1 NYMLV
6 EKVKHTFENNSHFMD
21 LTLVD
26 GDEFASYSSSS
37 YSSGNTNNKDEKKNG
52 PAQSTTSKEDN
63 DMINKLNKVFK
74 NKLSNTGSI
83 FVKYSNAYKVNAAL
97 MAAISIHETGNGSSS
112 LCKNKN
118 NFFGMKGM
126 SFGSVDEGIKR
137 GISNLSRNYIHMGR
151 KTLESI
157 RDKYAPLY
165 DSPLNKHWVP
175 GVN

>member
-1 NYMLV
+1 MLV

-37 YSSGNTNNKDEKKNG
+37 YSSGNTNNKNEKQNG

-74 NKLSNTGSI
+74 NKLSNTGNI

-112 LCKNKN
+112 LCK
-118 NFFGMKGM
+118 
-126 SFGSVDEGIKR
+126 IKI
-137 GISNLSRNYIHMGR
+137 ISL
-151 KTLESI
+151 
-157 RDKYAPLY
+157 
-165 DSPLNKHWVP
+165 V
-175 GVN
+175 